1 MQKLEE
7 NLHGW
12 VAFLIVPVFALAN
25 AGVSIGDN
33 LDDALTSPI
42 SLGIVV
48 GLVFGKQIG
57 ITLVSWL
64 LVRSGSGSLPEGVG
78 WRHIY
83 GAACLAGIGFTMSLF
98 IADLAFLD
106 DEHLAQAKIGI
117 LGASVIAGAVGYLLL
132 RLATKPPAEAEADR

>member
-12 VAFLIVPVFALAN
+12 VAFLIVPIFALAN

-42 SLGIVV
+42 SLGIVI
-48 GLVFGKQIG
+48 GPFFGKQIG
-57 ITLVSWL
+57 ITFVSWL
-64 LVRSGSGSLPEGVG
+64 LVRSGFSSLPEGVG
-78 WRHIY
+78 WKHIY

-106 DEHLAQAKIGI
+106 EEHLALAKIGI
-117 LGASVIAGAVGYLLL
+117 LGASIIAGVAGFLLI
-132 RLATKPPAEAEADR
+132 RLTTKPQPELVTDS